1 MAAWRE
7 SSPHLS
13 QLLDQTSVVCADQ
26 FIAGQAERFA
36 VALEEEIKREAIL
49 SAPDQINPARAVA
62 AARRNPADGR
72 PRRAGSRSGPANLK
86 CC

>member
-1 MAAWRE
+1 
-7 SSPHLS
+7 
-13 QLLDQTSVVCADQ
+13 VVCADQ
-26 FIAGQAERFA
+26 FIAQAERFA

-72 PRRAGSRSGPANLK
+72 PRWAGSRSGPANLK